1 MLYNLESLT
10 AQEESRILQQGSK
23 SKRQSQEKQ
32 EKLVGMAGFFFPSNS
47 RAGWSRRRGRTPQRC
62 LA

>member
-1 MLYNLESLT
+1 MGWLKTQMLYNLESLT

-32 EKLVGMAGFFFPSNS
+32 EKLVRMASGVSRSNCWAS
-47 RAGWSRRRGRTPQRC
+47 
-62 LA
+62 

>member
-1 MLYNLESLT
+1 MRTQMLYNLESLT

-32 EKLVGMAGFFFPSNS
+32 EKLVGMARDVS
-47 RAGWSRRRGRTPQRC
+47 
-62 LA
+62 

>member
-32 EKLVGMAGFFFPSNS
+32 EKLVGMAVLFPEATPG
-47 RAGWSRRRGRTPQRC
+47 RAEVEDGVGLRSDV
-62 LA
+62 

>member
-1 MLYNLESLT
+1 MKWVFGEGGTQMLYNLESLT

-32 EKLVGMAGFFFPSNS
+32 EKLVGMASGVS
-47 RAGWSRRRGRTPQRC
+47 RSTCWAS
-62 LA
+62 

>member
-1 MLYNLESLT
+1 MRTQMLYNLESLT

-32 EKLVGMAGFFFPSNS
+32 EKLVGMAVFVSRSNS
-47 RAGWSRRRGRTPQRC
+47 WAS
-62 LA
+62 